1 MFRILTER
9 KNLDLI
15 EKMLE
20 GRGLDYTVYLS
31 FGSWQGNAEQSMAI
45 ELDRVSR
52 GVAEETAQA
61 IKQMNAQEAVLL
73 QEIPATTDL
82 I

>member
-1 MFRILTER
+1 
-9 KNLDLI
+9 
-15 EKMLE
+15 MLE